1 MKQKQGKQKFKKSPN
16 TLGAVDGIIYL
27 TLTKNNTILTL
38 TTLQGEVLSWT
49 TCKNCGFQ
57 GGEKS
62 TEIATIT
69 TAEEMGLRALD
80 FKIKKVHLVFRGG
93 GRFQRA
99 ALRGLI
105 RSKIQVATLVVKTLV
120 PYNGCRI
127 KKSRRI

>member
-1 MKQKQGKQKFKKSPN
+1 
-16 TLGAVDGIIYL
+16 L

>member
-1 MKQKQGKQKFKKSPN
+1 MKQLQKKQKRKV
-16 TLGAVDGIIYL
+16 TLSAVDGIIYL
-27 TLTKNNTILTL
+27 NLTKNNTILTL
-38 TTLQGEVLSWT
+38 TTIQGEVLSWT

-62 TEIATIT
+62 TEMATIT
-69 TAEEMGLRALD
+69 TAEEMGLRAID
-80 FKIKKVHLVFRGG
+80 FKIKKVDLVFRGG

-105 RSKIQVATLVVKTLV
+105 RSKIKVNRLIVKTLV

-127 KKSRRI
+127 KKKRRI

>member
-1 MKQKQGKQKFKKSPN
+1 MKQKQGNPKLKKSTN
-16 TLGAVDGIIYL
+16 TFGAADGIIYL
-27 TLTKNNTILTL
+27 NLTKNNTILTL
-38 TTLQGEVLSWT
+38 TNFQGEVLSWT

-62 TEIATIT
+62 TEMATIT

-99 ALRGLI
+99 ALRGLV
-105 RSKIQVATLVVKTLV
+105 RSKIQVTSLVVKTLV

-127 KKSRRI
+127 KKRRRI

>member
-1 MKQKQGKQKFKKSPN
+1 MKQKQGNPKSRKSTN
-16 TLGAVDGIIYL
+16 TFGAADGIIYL
-27 TLTKNNTILTL
+27 NLTKNNTILTL
-38 TTLQGEVLSWT
+38 TNFQGEVLSWT

-62 TEIATIT
+62 TEMATIT

-99 ALRGLI
+99 ALRGLV
-105 RSKIQVATLVVKTLV
+105 RSKIQVTSLVVKTLV

-127 KKSRRI
+127 KKRRRI

>member
-1 MKQKQGKQKFKKSPN
+1 MKHKKGKQLLEKSTTN
-16 TLGAVDGIIYL
+16 LGAADGIIYL
-27 TLTKNNTILTL
+27 NLTKNNTILTL

-49 TCKNCGFQ
+49 TCRNCGFQ

-62 TEIATIT
+62 TEMATIT

-105 RSKIQVATLVVKTLV
+105 RSKIRVTSLVVKTLI

-127 KKSRRI
+127 KKRRRV